1 MQCNCSEDLSVNWYL
16 ALFCAH
22 NAEAAAPD
30 DGCPNFLLASNNF
43 QCKTEIE
50 WKGLAKKQC
59 QIHVDAT
66 VETVLASVRYPCRF
80 GRPSSGVRVFQQ
92 VEVSCCKL
100 SSSTLQP
107 TGNCM
112 GYNIV
117 ILILVI
123 IVLL

>member
-1 MQCNCSEDLSVNWYL
+1 MQCNCSEDLSVNWHL

-30 DGCPNFLLASNNF
+30 DECPNFLLASKNF

-50 WKGLAKKQC
+50 WRGLAKKQC
-59 QIHVDAT
+59 QIRVGAT

-80 GRPSSGVRVFQQ
+80 GRRSSGVRVFQQ

-107 TGNCM
+107 TGNSM
-112 GYNIV
+112 GYIV
-117 ILILVI
+117 ILILFS